1 MRASGQTWLAV
12 LLLLGAL
19 FARQFLPTEAAEL
32 RRVIDESF
40 GEEDAP

>member
-1 MRASGQTWLAV
+1 MVSSFMQLEPMSREDLA
-12 LLLLGAL
+12 A
-19 FARQFLPTEAAEL
+19 L